1 MRTAATLK
9 HFALRFLPG
18 PVLQVLRRRH
28 YARKLAAA
36 GPEPEMAFLKALL
49 PAGGTALDLGAN
61 FGLYTRFLAEAVGP
75 TGRVHAVEPVPHTFD
90 VLRSNVRRLRLD
102 AVQVHHCAVS
112 DRGGTVAMAVPRY
125 QRGGENLYEARVVDT
140 IESGSRT
147 VQVTSR
153 RLDDLFGDG
162 DRIAF
167 VKCDVEGHEL
177 RVLRGAG
184 TIRLGHR
191 PAWLIEVSGDPD
203 DRTSAAYHVIRLM
216 ADGGYGA
223 YRLDGDRLVLRKRGD
238 RAVNYFFLRPEHVAR
253 LPATARRPALTTATG
268 RTSRA

>member
-1 MRTAATLK
+1 MPIALLK
-9 HFALRFLPG
+9 HVVLRFLPDR
-18 PVLQVLRRRH
+18 PLQALRRWH

-36 GPEPEMAFLKALL
+36 GPEPEMAFLKYLI
-49 PAGGTALDLGAN
+49 PAGSTVLDLGAN

-75 TGRVHAVEPVPHTFD
+75 SGRVHAVEPVPATFD

-102 AVQVHHCAVS
+102 AVQVHHCAAS
-112 DRGGTVAMAVPRY
+112 DRAGTVTMAVPRY
-125 QRGGENLYEARVVDT
+125 REGGENPYEARIVGKS
-140 IESGSRT
+140 EAGLRT
-147 VQVTSR
+147 VEVPSR

-162 DRIAF
+162 DRVAF

-177 RVLRGAG
+177 NVLRGAG

-203 DRTSAAYHVIRLM
+203 DRTGLAYELMRLM
-216 ADGGYGA
+216 IDGGYKA
-223 YRLDGDRLVLRKRGD
+223 YRVDGERLVVRRPGD

-253 LPATARRPALTTATG
+253 LPGG
-268 RTSRA
+268 RER